1 MDKKAYYKEYY
12 KNNQTYFTNRNKIK
26 DNDEKKTYYKNY
38 YQQNKLKKKLKES
51 EKTILKYIDNKI
63 IVSFD

>member
-12 KNNQTYFTNRNKIK
+12 KNNPEYFINRNKVV

-38 YQQNKLKKKLKES
+38 YLKNKLNKKLKEPPQ
-51 EKTILKYIDNKI
+51 TITKNIDKI
-63 IVSFD
+63 IVYFD